1 MIMSMRLKKLLALSL
16 SVSLVSTGIFVDV
29 GMRSVT
35 AAASKTK
42 RAKDKKNVKKV
53 KVTVAQK
60 KTIKAPKS
68 EKKAV
73 WSIVS
78 GQQNISVIKKGKGEI
93 KIKAQKSGSVKLQ
106 AKQGKKKTI
115 YDITVKKQAPKKSEV
130 KQLRKLY
137 IDCFWKAQE
146 ESPYDWGWR
155 KNSDVTKL
163 KWFSDWILWDDYGYV
178 KGIVL
183 DSMSITTPYFI
194 GYDIEPDVKLPT
206 FKKIQYFGSV
216 TGNGLKSVDLGN
228 NPTLKYFFLKQGY
241 GEYWDEQEYAELKEI
256 NVSGCKNLE
265 NFYVRMTY
273 NIKKLDLSS
282 NCKIETI
289 NISDTPLDELKMPK
303 TDCLK
308 EFYMNGSRI
317 NELDLSNCTNM
328 KKIGIMGCNPQ
339 SVTISLG
346 NKTNKEI
353 SDFDIAVGSTE
364 GETSVRFV
372 ANREI
377 SEVPKVRYEYE
388 YLGYI
393 DGGLKF
399 LKKCVEF
406 IEKNGKIYF
415 KLL

>member
-16 SVSLVSTGIFVDV
+16 SVSLVSTGIFADV

-35 AAASKTK
+35 AVASKTK
-42 RAKDKKNVKKV
+42 QAKDKKNVKKV

-115 YDITVKKQAPKKSEV
+115 YNITVKKQAPKKSEI
-130 KQLRKLY
+130 KQLTKFY
-137 IDCFWKAQE
+137 KECFIKSSKE
-146 ESPYDWGWR
+146 MGNDWYAEG
-155 KNSDVTKL
+155 DDFL
-163 KWFSDWILWDDYGYV
+163 HDKWIEWDDYGYIR
-178 KGIVL
+178 G
-183 DSMSITTPYFI
+183 MSLEAKEILTEI
-194 GYDIEPDVKLPT
+194 NLPR

-216 TGNGLKSVDLGN
+216 TGNNLKSIDLGN
-228 NPTLKYFFLKQGY
+228 NPTLKYFFLDVGY
-241 GEYWDEQEYAELKEI
+241 GEYAEEGNYSYLNRI
-256 NVSGCKNLE
+256 DVSGCQNLE
-265 NFYVRMTY
+265 GVYINSAF
-273 NIKKLDLSS
+273 NIKQIDLS
-282 NCKIETI
+282 NNRKIKTV
-289 NISDTPLDELKMPK
+289 NISHTPLDELKMPK

-308 EFYMNGSRI
+308 EVYMNWSKI
-317 NELDLSNCTNM
+317 NELDLSNCTNIQ
-328 KKIGIMGCNPQ
+328 KIGIIGCNPQ

-346 NKTNKEI
+346 NKTDKEI
-353 SDFDIAVGSTE
+353 SEFDIDVYSTDV
-364 GETSVRFV
+364 ETSVRFV

-377 SEVPKVRYEYE
+377 SEIPKVRYEYG

-393 DGGLKF
+393 DGGLDF
-399 LKKCVEF
+399 LRNC
-406 IEKNGKIYF
+406 I
-415 KLL
+415 

>member
-1 MIMSMRLKKLLALSL
+1 MIMSIRLKKLLALSL
-16 SVSLVSTGIFVDV
+16 SISLAATGIITDV
-29 GMRSVT
+29 GENSIFV
-35 AAASKTK
+35 AAASKTTEVK
-42 RAKDKKNVKKV
+42 VKKV
-53 KVTVAQK
+53 QITVAQK

-78 GQQNISVIKKGKGEI
+78 GQQNISVIKKDNGEI

-115 YDITVKKQAPKKSEV
+115 YNITVKKQAPKKSEV

-163 KWFSDWILWDDYGYV
+163 KWFSDWVSWDDYGYV
-178 KGIVL
+178 KGIAL
-183 DSMSITTPYFI
+183 DSMSITTSYFI
-194 GYDIEPDVKLPT
+194 GYDIETDVKLPT

-216 TGNGLKSVDLGN
+216 SGNSLKSVDLGN

-303 TDCLK
+303 TDYLK

-393 DGGLKF
+393 DSGLKF
-399 LKKCVEF
+399 LKKCVKF

>member
-42 RAKDKKNVKKV
+42 QTTEKNIKKV

-73 WSIVS
+73 WSILS
-78 GQQNISVIKKGKGEI
+78 GKQNISVIKKGKGEI

-106 AKQGKKKTI
+106 AKQGKKKTT

-130 KQLRKLY
+130 KQLTKFY
-137 IDCFWKAQE
+137 KECFIKSSKEMGNNWYA
-146 ESPYDWGWR
+146 DG
-155 KNSDVTKL
+155 DDFL
-163 KWFSDWILWDDYGYV
+163 HDKWIEWDDYGYIR
-178 KGIVL
+178 G
-183 DSMSITTPYFI
+183 MSLEAKEILTEI
-194 GYDIEPDVKLPT
+194 NLPW

-216 TGNGLKSVDLGN
+216 TGNNLKSINLGN
-228 NPTLKYFFLKQGY
+228 NPTLKYFFLDVGY
-241 GEYWDEQEYAELKEI
+241 GESAEEGNYPYLNKI
-256 NVSGCKNLE
+256 DFSGCQNLE
-265 NFYVRMTY
+265 GVYINSVF
-273 NIKKLDLSS
+273 NIKQIDLS
-282 NCKIETI
+282 NNRKIKTV
-289 NISDTPLDELKMPK
+289 NISHTPLDELKMPK

-308 EFYMNGSRI
+308 EFYMNWSRI
-317 NELDLSNCTNM
+317 NELDLSNCTNIQ
-328 KKIGIMGCNPQ
+328 KIGIIGCNPQ

-346 NKTNKEI
+346 NKTDKEI
-353 SDFDIAVGSTE
+353 SEFDIDVYSADV
-364 GETSVRFV
+364 ETSVRFV

-377 SEVPKVRYEYE
+377 SEVPKVRYEYG

-393 DGGLKF
+393 DGGLDF
-399 LKKCVEF
+399 LRNC
-406 IEKNGKIYF
+406 I
-415 KLL
+415 

>member
-78 GQQNISVIKKGKGEI
+78 GQQNISVIKKDKGEI
-93 KIKAQKSGSVKLQ
+93 KIKAQKSGNVKLQ
-106 AKQGKKKTI
+106 AKQGKKKTT
-115 YDITVKKQAPKKSEV
+115 YNITVKKQAPKKSEI
-130 KQLRKLY
+130 KQLTKFY
-137 IDCFWKAQE
+137 KECFIKSSKE
-146 ESPYDWGWR
+146 MGNDWYAEG
-155 KNSDVTKL
+155 DDFL
-163 KWFSDWILWDDYGYV
+163 HDKWIEWDDYGYIR
-178 KGIVL
+178 G
-183 DSMSITTPYFI
+183 MSLEAKEILTEI
-194 GYDIEPDVKLPT
+194 NLPR

-216 TGNGLKSVDLGN
+216 TGNNLKSIDLGN
-228 NPTLKYFFLKQGY
+228 NPTLKYFFLDVGY
-241 GEYWDEQEYAELKEI
+241 GESAEEGNYSYLNRI
-256 NVSGCKNLE
+256 DVSGCQNLE
-265 NFYVRMTY
+265 GVYINSAF
-273 NIKKLDLSS
+273 NIKQIDLS
-282 NCKIETI
+282 NNRKIKTV
-289 NISDTPLDELKMPK
+289 NISHTPLDELKMPK

-308 EFYMNGSRI
+308 EFYMNWSRI
-317 NELDLSNCTNM
+317 NELDLSNCTNIQ
-328 KKIGIMGCNPQ
+328 KIGIIGCNPQ

-346 NKTNKEI
+346 NKTDKEI
-353 SDFDIAVGSTE
+353 SEFDIDVYSADV
-364 GETSVRFV
+364 ETSVRFV

-377 SEVPKVRYEYE
+377 SEVPKVRYEYG

-393 DGGLKF
+393 DGGLDF
-399 LKKCVEF
+399 LRNC
-406 IEKNGKIYF
+406 I
-415 KLL
+415 

>member
-1 MIMSMRLKKLLALSL
+1 MGNNWYADGDDFLH
-16 SVSLVSTGIFVDV
+16 
-29 GMRSVT
+29 
-35 AAASKTK
+35 
-42 RAKDKKNVKKV
+42 DK
-53 KVTVAQK
+53 
-60 KTIKAPKS
+60 
-68 EKKAV
+68 
-73 WSIVS
+73 
-78 GQQNISVIKKGKGEI
+78 
-93 KIKAQKSGSVKLQ
+93 
-106 AKQGKKKTI
+106 
-115 YDITVKKQAPKKSEV
+115 
-130 KQLRKLY
+130 
-137 IDCFWKAQE
+137 
-146 ESPYDWGWR
+146 
-155 KNSDVTKL
+155 
-163 KWFSDWILWDDYGYV
+163 WIEWDDYGYIR
-178 KGIVL
+178 G
-183 DSMSITTPYFI
+183 MSLEAKEILTEI
-194 GYDIEPDVKLPT
+194 NLPR

-216 TGNGLKSVDLGN
+216 TGNNLKSIDLGN

-303 TDCLK
+303 TDYLK

-399 LKKCVEF
+399 LKKCVKF

-415 KLL
+415 KLLQIGIVKMIKFLSKNRYKNEKMKLIGKHS

>member
-35 AAASKTK
+35 AVASKTK
-42 RAKDKKNVKKV
+42 QAKDKKNVKKV

-78 GQQNISVIKKGKGEI
+78 GQQNISVIKKDNGEI

-115 YDITVKKQAPKKSEV
+115 YNITVKKQTPKKSEI
-130 KQLRKLY
+130 KQLTKFY
-137 IDCFWKAQE
+137 KECFIKSSKEMGNNWYA
-146 ESPYDWGWR
+146 DG
-155 KNSDVTKL
+155 DDFL
-163 KWFSDWILWDDYGYV
+163 HDKWIEWDDYGYIR
-178 KGIVL
+178 G
-183 DSMSITTPYFI
+183 MSLEAKEILTEI
-194 GYDIEPDVKLPT
+194 NLPR

-216 TGNGLKSVDLGN
+216 TGNNLKSIDLGN
-228 NPTLKYFFLKQGY
+228 NPTLKYFFLDVGY
-241 GEYWDEQEYAELKEI
+241 GESAEEGNYPYLNKI
-256 NVSGCKNLE
+256 DFSGCQNLE
-265 NFYVRMTY
+265 GVYINSVF
-273 NIKKLDLSS
+273 NIKQIDLS
-282 NCKIETI
+282 NNRKIKTV
-289 NISDTPLDELKMPK
+289 NISHTPLDELKMPK

-308 EFYMNGSRI
+308 EVYMNWSKI
-317 NELDLSNCTNM
+317 NELDLSNCTNIQ
-328 KKIGIMGCNPQ
+328 KIGIIGCNPQ

-346 NKTNKEI
+346 NKTDKEI
-353 SDFDIAVGSTE
+353 SEFDIDVYSADV
-364 GETSVRFV
+364 ETSVRFV

-377 SEVPKVRYEYE
+377 SEVPKVRYEYG

-393 DGGLKF
+393 DGGLDF
-399 LKKCVEF
+399 LRNC
-406 IEKNGKIYF
+406 I
-415 KLL
+415 

>member
-42 RAKDKKNVKKV
+42 QAKDKKNVKKV

-73 WSIVS
+73 WSILS
-78 GQQNISVIKKGKGEI
+78 GKQNISVIKKGKGEI

-115 YDITVKKQAPKKSEV
+115 YNITVKKQAPKKSEI
-130 KQLRKLY
+130 KQLTKFY
-137 IDCFWKAQE
+137 KECFIKSSKEMGNNWYA
-146 ESPYDWGWR
+146 DG
-155 KNSDVTKL
+155 DDFL
-163 KWFSDWILWDDYGYV
+163 HDKWIEWDDYGYIR
-178 KGIVL
+178 G
-183 DSMSITTPYFI
+183 MSLEAKEILTEI
-194 GYDIEPDVKLPT
+194 NLPW

-216 TGNGLKSVDLGN
+216 TGNNLKSIDLGN
-228 NPTLKYFFLKQGY
+228 NPTLKYFFLDVGY
-241 GEYWDEQEYAELKEI
+241 GESAEEGNYPYLNKI
-256 NVSGCKNLE
+256 DFSGCQNLE
-265 NFYVRMTY
+265 GVYINSVF
-273 NIKKLDLSS
+273 NIKQIDLS
-282 NCKIETI
+282 NNRKIKTV
-289 NISDTPLDELKMPK
+289 NISHTPLDELKMPK

-308 EFYMNGSRI
+308 EVYMNWSKI
-317 NELDLSNCTNM
+317 NELDLSNCTNIQ
-328 KKIGIMGCNPQ
+328 KIGIIGCNPQ

-346 NKTNKEI
+346 NKTDKEI
-353 SDFDIAVGSTE
+353 SEFDIDVYSADV
-364 GETSVRFV
+364 ETSVRFV

-377 SEVPKVRYEYE
+377 SEVPKVRYEYG

-393 DGGLKF
+393 DGGLDF
-399 LKKCVEF
+399 LRNC
-406 IEKNGKIYF
+406 I
-415 KLL
+415 

>member
-93 KIKAQKSGSVKLQ
+93 KIKAQKSGNVKLQ
-106 AKQGKKKTI
+106 AKQGKKKTT
-115 YDITVKKQAPKKSEV
+115 YNITVKKQAPKKSEI
-130 KQLRKLY
+130 KQLTKFY
-137 IDCFWKAQE
+137 KECFIKSSKE
-146 ESPYDWGWR
+146 MGNDWYAEG
-155 KNSDVTKL
+155 DDFL
-163 KWFSDWILWDDYGYV
+163 HDKWIEWDDYGYIR
-178 KGIVL
+178 G
-183 DSMSITTPYFI
+183 MSLEAKEILTEI
-194 GYDIEPDVKLPT
+194 NLPR

-216 TGNGLKSVDLGN
+216 TGNNLKSIDLGN

-303 TDCLK
+303 TECLK

-399 LKKCVEF
+399 LKKCVKF

>member
-1 MIMSMRLKKLLALSL
+1 MIMSIRLKKLLALSL
-16 SVSLVSTGIFVDV
+16 SISLAATGIITDV
-29 GMRSVT
+29 GENSIFA
-35 AAASKTK
+35 AAASKTTEVK
-42 RAKDKKNVKKV
+42 VKKV
-53 KVTVAQK
+53 QITVAQK

-78 GQQNISVIKKGKGEI
+78 GQQNISVIKKDKGEI
-93 KIKAQKSGSVKLQ
+93 KIKAQKSGNVKLQ
-106 AKQGKKKTI
+106 AKQGKKKTT
-115 YDITVKKQAPKKSEV
+115 YNITVKKQTPKKSEV

-163 KWFSDWILWDDYGYV
+163 KWFSDWVSWDDYGYV

-216 TGNGLKSVDLGN
+216 SGNNLKSVDLGN

-241 GEYWDEQEYAELKEI
+241 GEYWDEQEYDELKEI